1 MIDQDVIPNSLV
13 HFANFRHGAKLT
25 ALCDLAD
32 QMLAGDATA
41 VGHALLRN
49 DPPRF
54 VPGQGP
60 ADGRFVGGYEAI
72 CEWAP
77 HLDGSFVPI
86 QGPPGTG
93 KTFTGAH
100 VIRTLVKQGKRVG
113 VTAMSHAAIDNLMQ
127 AVVDRFAEEGDEL
140 RAVRKVKDKAKGGSV
155 AGVDV
160 PRQEPD
166 VRHRPL
172 RRDRRDARGCSPARR
187 CATTRSTCWWST
199 RRASSAWP
207 TRWRRRSRRRT

>member
-1 MIDQDVIPNSLV
+1 
-13 HFANFRHGAKLT
+13 
-25 ALCDLAD
+25 
-32 QMLAGDATA
+32 MLDGDATA
-41 VGHALLRN
+41 VGHAILRN

-60 ADGRFVGGYEAI
+60 TDGRFVGGYEAI

-113 VTAMSHAAIDNLMQ
+113 ITAMSHAAIDNLMQ
-127 AVVDRFAEEGDEL
+127 AVVEP
-140 RAVRKVKDKAKGGSV
+140 VRRGG
-155 AGVDV
+155 
-160 PRQEPD
+160 
-166 VRHRPL
+166 
-172 RRDRRDARGCSPARR
+172 
-187 CATTRSTCWWST
+187 
-199 RRASSAWP
+199 RRAAGGPQGQGQVQGWLG
-207 TRWRRRSRRRT
+207 RWRRLPATRIRCAPPAPTT